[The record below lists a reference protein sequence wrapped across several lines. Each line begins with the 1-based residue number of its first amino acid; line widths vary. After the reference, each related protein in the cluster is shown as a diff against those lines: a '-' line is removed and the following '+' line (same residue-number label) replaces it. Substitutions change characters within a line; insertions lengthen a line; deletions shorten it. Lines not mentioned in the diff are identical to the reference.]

1 MQIAGKTA
9 LVTGGTAGIGLEI
22 TRQLMARGARVV
34 VVGRSPGRLDAFA
47 GSGAPAF
54 LQADLSRAEDQDAVL
69 DEIPRRWPELSI
81 LVNNAGTQVAMTPVG
96 IGDEGLRDAFRT
108 EIDLNLTAPAVLALG
123 LMPVLARQPEAAI
136 VNISS
141 GLALA
146 PKRDAPVYCATK
158 AGLSVF
164 SQVLS
169 YRCADAAPQIRVSD
183 IIMDHVETEMTRD
196 APGKKMSA
204 ADAAAAVVR
213 GIEQGAPKVWVGRTA
228 TLRLIHR
235 LSPALAGRILRNA

>member
-22 TRQLMARGARVV
+22 ARQLIARGAKVV
-34 VVGRSPGRLDAFA
+34 VVGRNPGRLDAFA
-47 GSGAPAF
+47 GSAAPDF
-54 LQADLSRAEDQDAVL
+54 LQADLSQVEGQNAAL
-69 DEIPRRWPELSI
+69 DEIPHRWPDLSI
-81 LVNNAGTQVAMTPVG
+81 LVNNAGIQVAMKPVG
-96 IGDEGLRDAFRT
+96 IGDEGLRDAFRA
-108 EIDLNLTAPAVLALG
+108 EIDLNLTAPVVLSLG

-141 GLALA
+141 GLGLA
-146 PKRDAPVYCATK
+146 PGRTAPVYGATK

-164 SQVLS
+164 SQGLA
-169 YRCADAAPQIRVSD
+169 YRCQDAAPQIRVSD
-183 IIMDHVETEMTRD
+183 VIMDYTETEATRD

-204 ADAAAAVVR
+204 TDAAAAVVR
-213 GIEQGAPKVWVGRTA
+213 GIEKGTPKVWVGRTA

-235 LSPALAGRILRNA
+235 LSPALVGRMLRNT